1 MLEGDV
7 GVEKSSPIFA
17 QRNRVDGVLFSGIRN
32 TSYSSSTWGG
42 EGSDDESHR
51 VAKVY
56 PK

>member
-56 PK
+56 PR